1 MQQLLMRGGKPGDRA
16 TYNMVINCKW
26 FDYAIKSMFE
36 IHSCTNTQTLRMVWA
51 SIESIESL
59 LSCDLDVTCSE

>member
-1 MQQLLMRGGKPGDRA
+1 MEV
-16 TYNMVINCKW
+16 T
-26 FDYAIKSMFE
+26 SE
-36 IHSCTNTQTLRMVWA
+36 IQPFCEEDGNRLRMVWA